1 MVNGPIGKQNMI
13 KICVGLR
20 KVHKA
25 IVGTLD
31 PKYERG
37 IHMMRIPS

>member
-1 MVNGPIGKQNMI
+1 MI
-13 KICVGLR
+13 KICLGFK